1 MLGSAEVPSLNSS
14 HVKLLQVSA
23 EVLCPVNGFYLNSHF
38 CASSSQFHVHSKK
51 SIGGGRGEGS
61 RIWFGRVLG
70 RGH

>member
-51 SIGGGRGEGS
+51 SIGGGEG
-61 RIWFGRVLG
+61 GRE
-70 RGH
+70 